1 MKIERMRIENWRSFY
16 KDHEIVFSTDTE
28 KNVTLIRAE
37 NGFGKTNLLA
47 AVNWCLFGI
56 LPPPEDFQNP
66 KKLLNENA
74 RLQDN
79 ATRVRVE
86 LEFEHKGKLY
96 KASRTYDQPHER
108 TNALRLVELKEGTET
123 PLSSSVNVDRFI
135 NAVLPKEMAP
145 HFFFYG
151 EATSKYTN
159 QQGAE
164 AFGAAVKNILGAT
177 AATMALSDL
186 EKAFRDYQKE
196 AANHSSSDA
205 IEIESQIQAIEEQ
218 GGSLEE
224 ALKAAKEEEAAADR
238 IIEQINKQL
247 LGSEQVGKDQTR
259 RDKLN
264 AELKSRSA
272 RLQRLQAES
281 QRWFESYGTAILA
294 QSFAN
299 DVKSL
304 LEQED
309 TRRKIP
315 GDFNE
320 KFVKEILE
328 DKICICGRPID
339 HGTEEESCV
348 KSMLQTATDRTMVD
362 RVMSTQAALGKLE
375 AQAKSGWSGREK
387 LSQDQAQLV
396 DEIQSIESD
405 LAEISERLRTNDIKA
420 IAEKE
425 EARRVAKSKQRLAIQ
440 KQSQIESQQQDNKR
454 RVDQLSRDR
463 DRLVRESLAA
473 QRYVKRTQVA
483 GALVSL
489 LKNRLEDE
497 EATARIDIKFKI
509 DKIIK
514 AFLRK
519 SFHIQIDKNYR
530 VTVIDEQGNN
540 AALSDGEKLLFG
552 LAFTGSI
559 AEFARDRQHEDVDI
573 LLSGTDAPLV
583 IDSPFGDLDTTY
595 RQAVARF
602 LPKMAPQVILL
613 VSSSQASG
621 GVLAELEG
629 RIGEQY
635 VLRRFEQDQAG
646 ERKIETID
654 VNGKVVELI
663 QYGQNFTGTI
673 VEEVM

>member
-16 KDHEIVFSTDTE
+16 RDHEIIFSTDPV

-66 KKLLNENA
+66 KKLLNEHA
-74 RLQDN
+74 SLQDK
-79 ATRVRVE
+79 ATRVRVA
-86 LEFEHKGKLY
+86 LEFEHKGKSY

-108 TNALRLVELKEGTET
+108 SNALRLVELKEGAET
-123 PLSSSVNVDRFI
+123 PLPASVNVDRFI

-159 QQGAE
+159 HQGAE

-177 AATMALSDL
+177 AANMALSDL
-186 EKAFRDYQKE
+186 EKAFRHYQKE
-196 AANHSSSDA
+196 AANHSSDDA
-205 IEIESQIQAIEEQ
+205 IEIDSQIQAIEQQ
-218 GGSLEE
+218 GGPLDD

-238 IIEQINKQL
+238 YIDQINKQL
-247 LGSEQVGKDQTR
+247 LGSEQVGKDQKR

-264 AELKSRSA
+264 MQLKSHNA

-294 QSFAN
+294 QSFTS

-328 DKICICGRPID
+328 DKICICGRPIE
-339 HGTEEESCV
+339 HGTEEETNV
-348 KSMLQTATDRTMVD
+348 EAMLQTATDRTMVD
-362 RVMSTQAALGKLE
+362 RVMSTQVALGKLE
-375 AQAKSGWSGREK
+375 VKAKSGWSAREK
-387 LSQDQAQLV
+387 LSAEQAQLLN
-396 DEIQSIESD
+396 DIQSIESE
-405 LAEISERLRTNDIKA
+405 LEEISERLRTNDITA

-440 KQSQIESQQQDNKR
+440 KQDQIEKQQHENKR
-454 RVDQLSRDR
+454 RIEHLARDR
-463 DRLVRESLAA
+463 DRLVRESLVA
-473 QRYVKRTQVA
+473 QRYVKRSQVT

-489 LKNRLEDE
+489 LRKRLEDE
-497 EATARIDIKFKI
+497 ETFAQIQIKLKI

-519 SFHIQIDKNYR
+519 SFHVKIDKNYR
-530 VTVIDEQGNN
+530 VTVIDDQGNN

-595 RQAVARF
+595 RQAVAGF

-613 VSSSQASG
+613 VSSTQAEG
-621 GVLAELEG
+621 GVLTELEG
-629 RIGEQY
+629 KVGEQY

-646 ERKIETID
+646 ERKIETIEID
-654 VNGKVVELI
+654 GRVIELT
-663 QYGQNFTGTI
+663 QYGQSFTGTI
-673 VEEVM
+673 VEEVV

>member
-218 GGSLEE
+218 RGSLEE

-281 QRWFESYGTAILA
+281 QRWFESHGTAILA

-387 LSQDQAQLV
+387 LSQEQAQLV

-405 LAEISERLRTNDIKA
+405 LDEISERLRTNDIKA

-473 QRYVKRTQVA
+473 QRYVKRAQVA

>member
-1 MKIERMRIENWRSFY
+1 MKLERMRIENWRSFY
-16 KDHEIVFSTDTE
+16 KDHEIIFSTDPA

-66 KKLLNENA
+66 KKLLNDHA
-74 RLQDN
+74 KLKDN

-86 LEFEHKGKLY
+86 LEFEHKGKSY

-108 TNALRLVELKEGTET
+108 TNSLRLVELKEGTET

-159 QQGAE
+159 HQGAE

-186 EKAFRDYQKE
+186 ERAFRDYQKE

-205 IEIESQIQAIEEQ
+205 IEIDSKIQAIEEQ
-218 GGSLEE
+218 GVPLEE
-224 ALKAAKEEEAAADR
+224 ALKAAKEEEVAADKF
-238 IIEQINKQL
+238 IEQINKQL
-247 LGSEQVGKDQTR
+247 LGSEQVGKDQLR
-259 RDKLN
+259 RDKLS
-264 AELKSRSA
+264 ADLQSRTGRLK
-272 RLQRLQAES
+272 RLQAEA
-281 QRWFESYGTAILA
+281 QRWFDSYGTAILA
-294 QSFAN
+294 QSFIT
-299 DVKSL
+299 DVKRL

-320 KFVKEILE
+320 KFVTEILE
-328 DKICICGRPID
+328 DKICICGRPIG
-339 HGTEEESCV
+339 HGTEEETHV
-348 KSMLQTATDRTMVD
+348 RSMLQTATDRTMVD
-362 RVMSTQAALGKLE
+362 RVLSTQAALGKLE
-375 AQAKSGWSGREK
+375 AQGKLGWTARAK
-387 LSQDQAQLV
+387 LSAEQAQLV
-396 DEIQSIESD
+396 DEIQNIEAE
-405 LAEISERLRTNDIKA
+405 LHEISERLRTNDIKA

-425 EARRVAKSKQRLAIQ
+425 EARRVYKSKQRLAIQ
-440 KQSQIESQQQDNKR
+440 KQSQIENQQHDNKR
-454 RVDQLSRDR
+454 RIDQLARDR

-473 QRYVKRTQVA
+473 QRYVKRSQVT
-483 GALVSL
+483 GELVSR
-489 LKNRLEDE
+489 LKSRLEE
-497 EATARIDIKFKI
+497 EETFARLQIKLKI
-509 DKIIK
+509 DKIIN

-519 SFHIQIDKNYR
+519 SFRVQIDKNYR
-530 VTVIDEQGNN
+530 VTVVDDQDNN

-595 RQAVARF
+595 RQAVASF

-613 VSSSQASG
+613 VSSSQAAG
-621 GVLAELEG
+621 GVLSELEG
-629 RIGEQY
+629 KVGEQY
-635 VLRRFEQDQAG
+635 VLRRFEQEQAG
-646 ERKIETID
+646 ERKIETIEI
-654 VNGKVVELI
+654 NGKVIELT
-663 QYGQNFTGTI
+663 QYGQDFTGTI